1 MEGNLDE
8 RITAFL
14 NEVELDRESE
24 EGYLSLVSTPAFS
37 QPFPAFSRDY
47 DALSPTTESER
58 LMAGV
63 IMDLR
68 KDLPVA
74 AEKISASYRCMRKH
88 PGVLVA
94 FLHGAQWDF
103 YSRDYSYLEP
113 THLPP
118 GSEERFAAFNEAMLR
133 EAHEEAQAYNH
144 LIKGVNKL
152 LLNAMEPEY
161 REALEACLALSIYLR
176 DNPKVLME
184 MMERECV
191 PTDEGNIRWSHFSR
205 SINYLKDDVAPTLDK
220 TSPQGMALFDA
231 LLGKLRDM
239 VESRMG
245 RNHWSEW
252 PDLPV
257 AEALY
262 TARDRGLSPLDLLEF
277 AIRDDVYNR
286 EWALVA
292 L

>member
-1 MEGNLDE
+1 MKK

-14 NEVELDRESE
+14 NEVELDRERE
-24 EGYLSLVSTPAFS
+24 EGYLSLVSIPAFS

-63 IMDLR
+63 ILDLR
-68 KDLPVA
+68 KDLPEVA
-74 AEKISASYRCMRKH
+74 ENIAASYHSMRKY
-88 PGVLVA
+88 PGVLEA
-94 FLHGAQWDF
+94 FLHRAQWDF

-113 THLPP
+113 RGLLP
-118 GSEERFAAFNEAMLR
+118 GSEESFEAFHEAMLR
-133 EAHEEAQAYNH
+133 EACAESQAYNY
-144 LIKGVNKL
+144 LIRGVSKV
-152 LLNAMEPEY
+152 LLNATEPEY
-161 REALEACLALSIYLR
+161 REALEACLALSVYLR
-176 DNPKVLME
+176 DNPKVLRE

-205 SINYLKDDVAPTLDK
+205 SISYLKDDIAPILDK
-220 TSPQGMALFDA
+220 TSPQGMALFAD